1 MREIKKKIVEFLVA
15 AGVEGEVTF
24 KEPDKKILDVYG
36 YDIAIPCFK
45 LKLKTALADG
55 NVLVAENMV
64 RLLGNN
70 KMGLP
75 FIEKVH
81 SVGPYVN
88 ITLNSGEL
96 AKTIISEIQKQK
108 EKYGNNKS
116 GKGKRVLIE
125 YPSNNTHKEF
135 HIGHLRN
142 VCIGN
147 TLVQLYQKSGY
158 KVYPVNY
165 LNDFGNH
172 VAKCLWGLL
181 KFHKNEKPPANKQK
195 WLGDIYA
202 EASGQVK
209 DNPDFGKEVAEIQ
222 KKMEEHDPDLW
233 PLFMET
239 REWSI
244 EKFAEIFKQLGVK
257 HAAIFYEKDLKEK
270 GQKMTDDLL
279 LRGVAEVGEG
289 GAIIID
295 LNKFDLDVAMLRKS
309 NGAGLYLTS
318 DLPLAVAKFKKF
330 NVDESIVVTATE
342 QNHYFKQLYK
352 ILEIIGF
359 KNKLTHI
366 GYGLVNLKEG
376 KMSSRLGN
384 VILYEDLRDE
394 IYEKLKL
401 ESAQRHP
408 EWSEKKIIQTSR
420 ILTMAALK
428 FDMQKHEAA
437 KNITFDIKE
446 ATSFD
451 GFTGPYILYVVARIN
466 SILKKAN
473 SKKQI
478 ANSKYELL
486 DKPEEKQLLL
496 FLARYEEVVSE
507 ALREYNPSAI
517 TRYCFDLAQQFN
529 NFYNKHS
536 ILSAESKDLISA
548 RLHLSG
554 AVKNVLENALSL
566 LTIDTVEEM

>member
-1 MREIKKKIVEFLVA
+1 MQRVKREVKNLLVS
-15 AGVEGEVTF
+15 AGVKGDIELTTPPNAEMGDFAFACFGVA
-24 KEPDKKILDVYG
+24 KELSTNPKEAAEQIAVKIKGKKSR
-36 YDIAIPCFK
+36 
-45 LKLKTALADG
+45 
-55 NVLVAENMV
+55 M
-64 RLLGNN
+64 
-70 KMGLP
+70 
-75 FIEKVH
+75 IERVEAM
-81 SVGPYVN
+81 GPYVN
-88 ITLNSGEL
+88 FFLKS
-96 AKTIISEIQKQK
+96 SEVAAMVIKKIDKQGK
-108 EKYGNNKS
+108 KYGYNELGL
-116 GKGKRVLIE
+116 GKKVLIE

-147 TLVQLYQKSGY
+147 TLVQLYAKSGY
-158 KVYPVNY
+158 KVFPVNY

-202 EASGQVK
+202 EASQQVR
-209 DNPDFGKEVAEIQ
+209 DNPDFGKEVADLQ
-222 KKMEEHDPDLW
+222 KKIEERDPEIW

-244 EKFAEIFKQLGVK
+244 EQFDKIFKQLNVK
-257 HAAIFYEKDLKEK
+257 HSAVFYEKNLKDN
-270 GQKMTDDLL
+270 GQKMTDDLVQ
-279 LRGVAEVGEG
+279 RGVAEVGEG
-289 GAIIID
+289 GAIIVD
-295 LNKFDLDVAMLRKS
+295 LSKYNLDVALLRKS

-318 DLPLAVAKFKKF
+318 DLPLAVEKFAKFD
-330 NVDESIVVTATE
+330 VDESIVVTGTE

-352 ILEIIGF
+352 ILELIGF
-359 KNKLTHI
+359 KKKLTHI

-394 IYEKLKL
+394 VFEKLKI
-401 ESAQRHP
+401 ESTQRHP
-408 EWSEKKIIQTSR
+408 EWSKKKIDEAAY

-451 GFTGPYILYVVARIN
+451 GFTGPYILYVIARIN
-466 SILKKAN
+466 SLAAKAKGKK
-473 SKKQI
+473 KI
-478 ANSKYELL
+478 DETTVRLL
-486 DKPEEKQLLL
+486 DKPEEKKLLL
-496 FLARYEEVVSE
+496 FLSRYEEVVVE
-507 ALREYNPSAI
+507 ALQNYNPSAI
-517 TRYCFDLAQQFN
+517 TRYCFDVAQQFN
-529 NFYNKHS
+529 VFYNKHS
-536 ILSAESKDLISA
+536 VLSAESKDLISA
-548 RLHLSG
+548 RLQLCG
-554 AVKNVLENALSL
+554 AVKNVLENALGL

>member
-1 MREIKKKIVEFLVA
+1 MNEIKEKIKNLLAVAGVKSNIELTTPPNPEMGDFSFACFNIAKEWKMNPAEAAKTIELRIENHELRIIDRVA
-15 AGVEGEVTF
+15 A
-24 KEPDKKILDVYG
+24 
-36 YDIAIPCFK
+36 
-45 LKLKTALADG
+45 
-55 NVLVAENMV
+55 M
-64 RLLGNN
+64 
-70 KMGLP
+70 
-75 FIEKVH
+75 
-81 SVGPYVN
+81 GPYVN
-88 ITLNSGEL
+88 FYLKTTEL
-96 AKTIISEIQKQK
+96 AKIILSEITKQK
-108 EKYGNNKS
+108 DKYGNNKS
-116 GKGKRVLIE
+116 GKGKKVLIE

-147 TLVQLYQKSGY
+147 TLVRLYQKSGY

-202 EASGQVK
+202 EASGQVR
-209 DNPDFGKEVAEIQ
+209 DNLDFGKEVAEVQ
-222 KKMEEHDPDLW
+222 KKMEERDPDLW

-239 REWSI
+239 REWSL
-244 EKFAEIFKQLGVK
+244 EKFEEIFKQLGLK
-257 HAAIFYEKDLKEK
+257 HVAVFYEKDLKDK
-270 GQKMTDDLL
+270 GQEMTDNLL
-279 LRGVAEVGEG
+279 QRGVAEVGEG

-295 LNKFDLDVAMLRKS
+295 LNKFNLDVAMLRKS

-318 DLPLAVAKFKKF
+318 DLPLAVSKFEKF
-330 NVDESIVVTATE
+330 SVDESIVVTGTE

-394 IYEKLKL
+394 MYEKLKI

-408 EWSEKKIIQTSR
+408 DWSEKKIKQTSY

-437 KNITFDIKE
+437 KNIIFDIKE
-446 ATSFD
+446 AISFD

-478 ANSKYELL
+478 AKYELL

-507 ALREYNPSAI
+507 ALREYNPSTI
-517 TRYCFDLAQQFN
+517 TRYCFDLAQEFN

-536 ILSAESKDLISA
+536 VLNAESKDLISA
-548 RLHLSG
+548 RLQLST
-554 AVKNVLENALSL
+554 AVKNVLESALNL

>member
-1 MREIKKKIVEFLVA
+1 MMAEIKLGIKKLLIA
-15 AGVEGEVTF
+15 AGVKGEIELTTPPNPEMGDF
-24 KEPDKKILDVYG
+24 SFACFNLAKEWKISPVETAKS
-36 YDIAIPCFK
+36 IKSK
-45 LKLKTALADG
+45 LEIGNWKLEIT
-55 NVLVAENMV
+55 E
-64 RLLGNN
+64 R
-70 KMGLP
+70 
-75 FIEKVH
+75 IEA
-81 SVGPYVN
+81 VGPYVN
-88 ITLNSGEL
+88 FYLQAGQVAGLIL
-96 AKTIISEIQKQK
+96 KQISKQNK
-108 EKYGNNKS
+108 KYGENKS
-116 GKGKRVLIE
+116 GKGKKVLIE

-135 HIGHLRN
+135 HIGHFRN

-181 KFHKNEKPPANKQK
+181 KFHKNEKPPENKQK

-202 EASGQVK
+202 EASAKVK
-209 DNPDFGKEVAEIQ
+209 DNLDFGKEVAEIQ
-222 KKMEEHDPDLW
+222 KKMEERDPDLW

-244 EKFAEIFKQLGVK
+244 EKFEEIFKQLGVK
-257 HAAIFYEKDLKEK
+257 HAVVFYEKDLKDK
-270 GQKMTDDLL
+270 GQKMVDDLL
-279 LRGVAEVGEG
+279 LKGVAEVGEG
-289 GAIIID
+289 GAIIVD
-295 LNKFDLDVAMLRKS
+295 LNKYDLDIALLRKS

-318 DLPLAVAKFKKF
+318 DLPLAVEKFKKF
-330 NVDESIVVTATE
+330 NVDESIVVTGTE

-359 KNKLTHI
+359 KKKLTHI

-384 VILYEDLRDE
+384 VILYEDLYDE
-394 IYEKLKL
+394 VYEKLKV
-401 ESAQRHP
+401 ESKQRHAD
-408 EWSEKKIIQTSR
+408 WSEKKINETAR

-428 FDMQKHEAA
+428 FDMLKHEAA

-446 ATSFD
+446 ATAFD
-451 GFTGPYILYVVARIN
+451 GFTGPYILYVIARIN
-466 SILKKAN
+466 SMIAKSKVKSLK
-473 SKKQI
+473 SKVKF
-478 ANSKYELL
+478 ELL
-486 DKPEEKQLLL
+486 DKPEEKQLVL

-536 ILSAESKDLISA
+536 VLNAENKDLVA
-548 RLHLSG
+548 VRLQLSG
-554 AVKNVLENALSL
+554 AVKNVLENALGL